1 MTMPPKAVKY
11 RVSRAPQG
19 ATQAAPNPAAPDE
32 GLLGPEDDGFMG
44 MSFLGEDAP
53 ERAPEAAP
61 RPAAAA
67 DAADPAIA
75 EAIAAIR
82 AEGLSA
88 HQLRTAERIAQR
100 RGIAAASAL
109 DAVRV
114 LRLAG
119 IDPFARA
126 ELVGIAPQ
134 PAGAPTGGG
143 NRPAQLPKVVP
154 QKKAPPAAAPMSE
167 GERAREVQ
175 QMQRDIVRRRRRAIV
190 ALFTRLAL
198 LVLLP
203 TILAGYYFYAVATPL
218 YATKSEFL
226 IQQADSPGQASTG
239 SLFGGTQFA
248 TAQDSITVQSY
259 LQSRDAMLRLDADQG
274 FKTHFSQDFIDP
286 LQRLDPDAT
295 NEAAYRT
302 YQRNVKI
309 GFDPTE
315 GIIKMEVI
323 AADPQVSQRF
333 AEALIG
339 YAEEQVDQLS
349 LRLREDQ
356 MKGAREVYDD
366 AEQKLQNAQ
375 LRVQELQ
382 EKLGVYDPVSESQSV
397 LGQIAALEAEM
408 QQKRLELGQLLDNA
422 KPNQARVEGVNGDI
436 SRLEDMIG
444 GLRSGLTQG
453 GDGTNSFAAI
463 SGEMR
468 IAEGDL
474 QTRQLMLSQALQQ
487 LELAR
492 IEANRQV
499 RYLSSG
505 VRPIAPDEATYPR
518 AFENTLLAFLIFAG
532 IYLMLSLTVSI
543 LKEQVSA

>member
-1 MTMPPKAVKY
+1 MTTPPKALKY
-11 RVSRAPQG
+11 RVSREASATPQ
-19 ATQAAPNPAAPDE
+19 TPADE
-32 GLLGPEDDGFMG
+32 LLAQEDDGFG
-44 MSFLGEDAP
+44 EMSFLRQEAESTVAPSPDAN
-53 ERAPEAAP
+53 ASAAE
-61 RPAAAA
+61 
-67 DAADPAIA
+67 I
-75 EAIAAIR
+75 EAIR
-82 AEGLSA
+82 AESLTA

-100 RGIAAASAL
+100 RGITATSAL
-109 DAVRV
+109 DAVWR
-114 LRLAG
+114 LRKAG

-134 PAGAPTGGG
+134 TTPAAEQPEGAPK
-143 NRPAQLPKVVP
+143 LPKVVP
-154 QKKAPPAAAPMSE
+154 QKKALPAVSPMSE

-175 QMQRDIVRRRRRAIV
+175 QMQRDIVRRRRRALH
-190 ALFTRLAL
+190 ALFARLAV

-203 TILAGYYFYAVATPL
+203 TVLAGYYFYAIATPL
-218 YATKSEFL
+218 FATKSEFL
-226 IQQADSPGQASTG
+226 IQQADTPGKTGMG

-259 LQSRDAMLRLDADQG
+259 LQSRDAMQRLDADLG
-274 FKTHFSQDFIDP
+274 FKAHFSQDFIDP
-286 LQRLDPDAT
+286 LQRLDSGAT
-295 NEAAYRT
+295 NEAAYRL

-323 AADPQVSQRF
+323 AADPATSQRF
-333 AEALIG
+333 SEALVS
-339 YAEEQVDQLS
+339 YAEEQVDKLS

-356 MKGAREVYDD
+356 MLGAREVYDD
-366 AEQKLQNAQ
+366 AEKKLLAAQ
-375 LRVQELQ
+375 MRVQELQ

-397 LGQIAALEAEM
+397 LGQIASLEAEL
-408 QQKRLELGQLLDNA
+408 QRKRLELGQLQDNA
-422 KPNQARVEGVNGDI
+422 KPNKARVEGVTGEI
-436 SRLEDMIG
+436 SRLEQMIG
-444 GLRSGLTQG
+444 GLRAGLTQS
-453 GDGTNSFAAI
+453 GDGTDSFAAI
-463 SGEMR
+463 TGEMR

-518 AFENTLLAFLIFAG
+518 AFENTLLAFLVFAG